1 MSKYNNRHGALR
13 KGNGVLYAIIFLLSG
28 LLIVSFF
35 IITGKTSNNHT
46 LSKSSMIKTDKKD
59 SLSSSDKSSSA
70 ATSSSIE
77 SQSESD
83 SETEN
88 NQGMGGAYVTDDKDY
103 PYKIRDEILTGS
115 KTFNLVTENGNN
127 KAPQRIIIDFDNNNV
142 QFQYST
148 SSGNIGPTGL
158 ASTKFDIKEIP
169 TYNAKVFEKDSEN
182 IENNK
187 VNTVISF
194 KNTEKM
200 GLESGQYLYLFIQYN
215 GIGQLSAALPKF
227 DSQGKE
233 ISEHNGMNRYS
244 IDEWWK
250 NN

>member
-13 KGNGVLYAIIFLLSG
+13 KGNGILYAIIFLLSG

-46 LSKSSMIKTDKKD
+46 LSKSSMIKTD

-88 NQGMGGAYVTDDKDY
+88 NQGMGGAYVTDDKNY
-103 PYKIRDEILTGS
+103 PYKIIDEILTGS

-127 KAPQRIIIDFDNNNV
+127 
-142 QFQYST
+142 
-148 SSGNIGPTGL
+148 
-158 ASTKFDIKEIP
+158 
-169 TYNAKVFEKDSEN
+169 
-182 IENNK
+182 
-187 VNTVISF
+187 
-194 KNTEKM
+194 
-200 GLESGQYLYLFIQYN
+200 
-215 GIGQLSAALPKF
+215 
-227 DSQGKE
+227 
-233 ISEHNGMNRYS
+233 
-244 IDEWWK
+244 
-250 NN
+250 